1 MGIYDQI
8 FDKAYKMA
16 KDNLNDSSLY
26 KQLDTGVVDIL
37 SIDEFIENSQQM
49 LADKGIDQ
57 NSEEF
62 CAAYSAFK
70 SLREVNNLCVAHE
83 LRESVDKIFQKENAW
98 LKANGVTPDKQ
109 NAIEQYVF
117 NKALGIDEK
126 SPAQLKLIDTLD
138 NLMKSSNG
146 KSSDGRIRLIQD
158 SFHYADGVIN
168 ALSDGSNA
176 YDAITKPKMANKF
189 ILNDDFK
196 NTIQLATGTYAADT
210 TPDKNN
216 RDINSLAGSILGNY
230 ELEDKVEAIDI
241 QYDVQ
246 NGISP
251 RDFLNRC
258 SNGTVTKEDKV
269 WANQILN
276 NMIGRVFDK
285 DHKITVTDFMVGL
298 TPIVSEEE
306 FHNALGKSNEAGD
319 PADLGYKVVASML
332 RGDKVSVIKED
343 NGEIINFAPQIKL
356 ANEKKG
362 LSGLIDSIL
371 EFFASMF
378 HETDKSFIKA
388 MNATYDKNKMSFNQL
403 EAEDR
408 KATNRTQ
415 PRTTAAVEN
424 DMDMDDSITPIRLG

>member
-8 FDKAYKMA
+8 FDKALNTA
-16 KDNLNDSSLY
+16 KDNLDGSTLY
-26 KQLDTGVVDIL
+26 KQLDTGIVDVL
-37 SIDEFIENSQQM
+37 SIDEFIDNSQQM
-49 LADKGIDQ
+49 LADKGIEE

-70 SLREVNNLCVAHE
+70 SLREVNNLCIAHE
-83 LRESVDKIFQKENAW
+83 LRDSVDKIFREENAW
-98 LKANGVTPDKQ
+98 LKANGVTPDKRG
-109 NAIEQYVF
+109 AVEEYVF
-117 NKALGIDEK
+117 NKVSGMDTK
-126 SPAQLKLIDTLD
+126 SPARRKLINTLD
-138 NLMKSSNG
+138 DLMKSSNG
-146 KSSDGRIRLIQD
+146 KSTDGRIHLIQD
-158 SFHYADGVIN
+158 TFRYADGVVN
-168 ALSDGSNA
+168 ALADGSNA

-216 RDINSLAGSILGNY
+216 RDINSLAGSILGDY

-258 SNGTVTKEDKV
+258 NNGTITKEDKV

-285 DHKITVTDFMVGL
+285 DNKITVTDFMVGL

-306 FHNALGKSNEAGD
+306 FHNALGKATEADD

-332 RGDKVSVIKED
+332 RGDKVSVIKQD

-356 ANEKKG
+356 SNEKKG

-388 MNATYDKNKMSFNQL
+388 MNATYDKNRMSFSQL

-415 PRTTAAVEN
+415 PRTTAAVED